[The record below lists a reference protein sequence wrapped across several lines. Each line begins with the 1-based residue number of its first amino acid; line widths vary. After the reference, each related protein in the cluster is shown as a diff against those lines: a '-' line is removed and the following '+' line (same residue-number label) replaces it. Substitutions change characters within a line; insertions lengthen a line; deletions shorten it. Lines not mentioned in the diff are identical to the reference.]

1 MSRYLKQFFLSV
13 ALIFSLSSL
22 VTIFVSAEPFDGN
35 CIYRETLAEA
45 TDTKISRENCPIC
58 HLPEA
63 QRFSHFN
70 SCQLVNGTNTHQPA
84 RKYQRFNRPIQRDS
98 SMDTQKK
105 DNKQKINQLI
115 VHFKTLTL
123 NPIADH
129 KCQNLTHVKTGKKI
143 VVMTVQ
149 DQGNNMANS
158 SGEDNI

>member
-105 DNKQKINQLI
+105 GQQTENKPTDCPLQDTNSEPNSRPQMSESN
-115 VHFKTLTL
+115 T
-123 NPIADH
+123 
-129 KCQNLTHVKTGKKI
+129 CQNRQKNCRYDGTRPRQQHGK
-143 VVMTVQ
+143 Q
-149 DQGNNMANS
+149 QWRR
-158 SGEDNI
+158 